1 MVRVC
6 IVPIEKE
13 LNVARIHGRW
23 RLGLMEASIRLPKRV
38 AGHGLD
44 LPQSKW
50 QHCLPICTIAV
61 IKKDV
66 DMVLFSIFQHVH
78 LSWICRILVSPGVD
92 PADTWILV
100 VNVDSMWTKAESPS
114 RRATASAKGWGFPCT
129 PVRKARWPRHWL
141 GFIWVNSSLRA
152 PSFGDVH

>member
-6 IVPIEKE
+6 ILPIEKE

-23 RLGLMEASIRLPKRV
+23 RLCLMEASIRLPKRG

-50 QHCLPICTIAV
+50 QHCLPICTVAV

-78 LSWICRILVSPGVD
+78 LSWICWILVSPGVN
-92 PADTWILV
+92 PADTCILV
-100 VNVDSMWTKAESPS
+100 VNVDPMWIQCGSNVDQAAESPS

-129 PVRKARWPRHWL
+129 PVRKARWPRHFSW
-141 GFIWVNSSLRA
+141 GI
-152 PSFGDVH
+152 FG